1 MKKYPY
7 YLIFA
12 ALYPVISLYVLNV
25 SEINLIYI
33 IRPVLA
39 ALVGMAVIFGLFK
52 LILRNSQKA
61 AIASTIGFLIF
72 CSYGALFNVIKGLSI
87 GGVTLGNHRFL
98 LPVVIILTVIILW
111 FVTTRMKPPYTQI
124 YQGFNTVLGA
134 LILFSVV
141 QLGFKY
147 NQIKLPSQSTN
158 NPAIITTQ
166 ATTDLP
172 DVYYFMLDSYPRA
185 DYIKK
190 FMEYDNT
197 PFLNALKQ
205 RGFYIADC
213 SMSNYSF
220 TRLSQATTLNME
232 YFEDLGLNVS
242 RDDKDESRLDPY
254 ILHPKIRT
262 DLEKAGYST
271 VAFET
276 GYPFTEWSDA
286 DYFFR
291 SESNPLTMPV
301 LTAFENM
308 LIQNTGISAALNN
321 QQIRRLLGFTF
332 PYYEKWSREHYIID
346 QTKNI
351 PDLPGPKFVY
361 IHLVTTHRPYIF
373 KPDGSILNDE
383 RYYLDDGVPINDE
396 FYIRGFQ
403 YQLEFTNDYLL
414 DLIDT
419 IIADSKIPPVIILQG
434 DHGVRAPGRHSIL
447 NALLVPNLKD
457 TLYPALS
464 PVNNF
469 RVVENSILGTSLDL
483 LEDATYFSNTNVAPY
498 KLRPIPN
505 DNPCKIQ

>member
-7 YLIFA
+7 FLLFA
-12 ALYPVISLYVLNV
+12 AIYPVISLYALNA
-25 SEINLIYI
+25 SEVNLIYI
-33 IRPVLA
+33 IRPLLA
-39 ALVGMAVIFGLFK
+39 SLVGIGLIFGLLL
-52 LILRNSQKA
+52 LILRSPQKA
-61 AIASTIGFLIF
+61 AITSAIGFLIF
-72 CSYGALFNVIKGLSI
+72 CSYGALFNVTKGLSI
-87 GGVTLGNHRFL
+87 GGVTFGNHRIL
-98 LPVVIILTVIILW
+98 LPVVVILTAIILW
-111 FVTTRMKPPYTQI
+111 FVITRVKPPYFQI
-124 YQGFNTVLGA
+124 YQGFNFVLGA
-134 LILFSVV
+134 LILFSIV
-141 QLGFKY
+141 QLGLKF
-147 NQIKLPSQSTN
+147 NQIKLPSQAKN
-158 NPAIITTQ
+158 TQ
-166 ATTDLP
+166 SNETSQAATAKP
-172 DVYYFMLDSYPRA
+172 DIYYFMLDSYPRA

-197 PFLNALKQ
+197 PFLDSLKQ

-232 YFEDLGLNVS
+232 YFENLGLNVS
-242 RDDKDESRLDPY
+242 RDDKDESKMDPY

-308 LIQNTGISAALNN
+308 LIQNTGVSAALNN
-321 QQIRRLLGFTF
+321 QRIRRALGFTF

-346 QTKNI
+346 KMKNV

-361 IHLVTTHRPYIF
+361 IHLVTTHRPYVF
-373 KPDGSILNDE
+373 TADGSILNDE
-383 RYYLDDGVPINDE
+383 RYYLNDGVPIDDE

-403 YQLEFTNDYLL
+403 YQLEFTNNYMLG
-414 DLIDT
+414 LIDT
-419 IIADSKIPPVIILQG
+419 IIANSKLPPVIILQG

-447 NALLVPNLKD
+447 NALLIPNLKD
-457 TLYPALS
+457 ALYPSIS

-469 RVVENSILGTSLDL
+469 RVVENSVLGTNLDL
-483 LEDATYFSNTNVAPY
+483 LEDSTYFSNTNVAPY